1 MLKNE
6 QIKYL
11 QDTIDGIPVYT
22 QGSNRGVSGS
32 SQSSCIKT
40 AMRELLQYKAVQAN
54 SENYN
59 VIIND
64 KKAQH
69 LVKHKKNWQAA
80 LNNYRMWLASLSKQA
95 NDKQY
100 RVISKTSTK
109 ANNDT
114 TFTRVSLEPIPTV
127 FSTDSPDK
135 VFTIAK
141 EQRDT
146 LTAYDG
152 ALLMYNTLVKQYDFT
167 EKS

>member
-6 QIKYL
+6 QIQYL

-40 AMRELLQYKAVQAN
+40 AMRELLQYKAVKAN
-54 SENYN
+54 KVNYN

-69 LVKHKKNWQAA
+69 LVKHRKYWQQA
-80 LNNYRMWLASLSKQA
+80 LNDYRTWLASLTNKRP
-95 NDKQY
+95 DKQY
-100 RVISKTSTK
+100 QVIGSSSTT

-114 TFTRVSLEPIPTV
+114 TFTRISLEPIPTV

-141 EQRDT
+141 EQRET

>member
-1 MLKNE
+1 MNKSSIFKILLTASQFTHKA
-6 QIKYL
+6 QTAVYL
-11 QDTIDGIPVYT
+11 AQVKVV
-22 QGSNRGVSGS
+22 VSKL
-32 SQSSCIKT
+32 QCENCYNTK
-40 AMRELLQYKAVQAN
+40 QYKQTVTTTM
-54 SENYN
+54 SLSMT
-59 VIIND
+59 
-64 KKAQH
+64 KK
-69 LVKHKKNWQAA
+69 

-95 NDKQY
+95 NNKQY

-109 ANNDT
+109 DNNDT

>member
-40 AMRELLQYKAVQAN
+40 AMRELLQYKAVKAN
-54 SENYN
+54 KVNYN

-69 LVKHKKNWQAA
+69 LVKHKKYWQHA
-80 LNNYRMWLASLSKQA
+80 LNDYRQWLASLNHKRP
-95 NDKQY
+95 DKKY
-100 RVISKTSTK
+100 RVIGTSATT
-109 ANNDT
+109 ANNET
-114 TFTRVSLEPIPTV
+114 TFTRISLEPIPTV

-141 EQRDT
+141 EQRET